1 MFAIMTNQQRT
12 QRITAYSC
20 LATSL
25 LSLVAVLVI
34 PGCGQSPN
42 SLQSL
47 LGKAVQ
53 HQQDGEY
60 ESAINALTVCLK
72 KYPNCTEARY
82 LRGTCHAA
90 TNNLEAARTDL
101 SAVTIAK
108 PNWDRGWW
116 ALGTVYRA
124 SGNKTLSLEAFQ
136 KSLALNDQA
145 ADVNFEL
152 GRLLEEGGDREQAL
166 VHFRQAVATNPAHF
180 DAQYRSGCLQVS
192 SSPEAAIKA
201 LSEAV
206 RIERK
211 NGNAWLQ
218 RGLAFE
224 QAEQN
229 NRALADLS
237 VACRLLPENA
247 DSWYHRGRIL
257 RKLDRPEN
265 AQECLAKAVSLDGSN
280 DAYKRQLAATER
292 DLIGEQPVIEEEE
305 VVFTEIVD
313 TSSGIPAQTISL
325 PREVETPAESV
336 ESEMPTALT
345 LPEISETPVEEAV
358 TSEGTAAEPLF
369 AEIVEDSEPKAK
381 DEEVGIALFPI
392 ESMDEEPAIESP
404 EDPAPQVETTSENPF
419 AELTTEPSGTDSE
432 EHPPFLE
439 LPAEFAFDDAVE
451 ATQAPAD
458 AEPVLLTPA
467 DELLDL
473 SELPVARAVP
483 EANDLPIHMPEED
496 NRSHS

>member
-1 MFAIMTNQQRT
+1 MTNQQRT

-101 SAVTIAK
+101 SAVTVAK

-166 VHFRQAVATNPAHF
+166 VHFSTSRCDEPGPLRRSIPIRMPSGIVFSRSRDRCSERSGSDRTKEWKCVATTRPGVRTSRTK
-180 DAQYRSGCLQVS
+180 QSGT
-192 SSPEAAIKA
+192 
-201 LSEAV
+201 
-206 RIERK
+206 R
-211 NGNAWLQ
+211 
-218 RGLAFE
+218 
-224 QAEQN
+224 
-229 NRALADLS
+229 
-237 VACRLLPENA
+237 
-247 DSWYHRGRIL
+247 
-257 RKLDRPEN
+257 RPERR
-265 AQECLAKAVSLDGSN
+265 LSP
-280 DAYKRQLAATER
+280 AA
-292 DLIGEQPVIEEEE
+292 
-305 VVFTEIVD
+305 
-313 TSSGIPAQTISL
+313 
-325 PREVETPAESV
+325 
-336 ESEMPTALT
+336 
-345 LPEISETPVEEAV
+345 
-358 TSEGTAAEPLF
+358 
-369 AEIVEDSEPKAK
+369 
-381 DEEVGIALFPI
+381 
-392 ESMDEEPAIESP
+392 
-404 EDPAPQVETTSENPF
+404 
-419 AELTTEPSGTDSE
+419 
-432 EHPPFLE
+432 
-439 LPAEFAFDDAVE
+439 
-451 ATQAPAD
+451 
-458 AEPVLLTPA
+458 
-467 DELLDL
+467 
-473 SELPVARAVP
+473 
-483 EANDLPIHMPEED
+483 
-496 NRSHS
+496 